1 MTASESDLERARA
14 KLLAYRTG
22 QTEDG
27 RVHEV
32 RSLRQLSREI
42 GMSPTGLS
50 QFIAGTWT
58 RTYWKTLCK
67 LSQWYKRKV
76 AQSGGRE

>member
-1 MTASESDLERARA
+1 MRQQSTLEKARA

-27 RVHEV
+27 REHEV
-32 RSLRQLSREI
+32 RSLRHLAQKV

-58 RTYWKTLCK
+58 RTYLKSTYK
-67 LSQWYKRKV
+67 LRKWYKAEV
-76 AQSGGRE
+76 ARSGSRE

>member
-1 MTASESDLERARA
+1 MRRQSTLEKARA

-22 QTEDG
+22 RTEDG
-27 RVHEV
+27 TEHPV
-32 RSLRQLSREI
+32 RSLRHLAPEV

-58 RTYWKTLCK
+58 RPYWKTMYK
-67 LSQWYKRKV
+67 LGEWYKAEV
-76 AQSGGRE
+76 ARSGTGK